1 MINTIRF
8 LETIGASPISYAD
21 YAGSVA
27 ALDVDPAE
35 REALLQHDH
44 AALNDLLRGRQT
56 MFLAVFAP
64 DEEPCPEDDPA
75 EDEPAEDEPVG
86 IPSDPDTPD

>member
-8 LETIGASPISYAD
+8 LETMGAGAVTYAD

-27 ALDVDPAE
+27 ALDVDAAE
-35 REALLQHDH
+35 REALLQRDP

-56 MFLAVFAP
+56 MYLAVFAP
-64 DEEPCPEDDPA
+64 DEEPSPEDL
-75 EDEPAEDEPVG
+75 PAEDEPVG